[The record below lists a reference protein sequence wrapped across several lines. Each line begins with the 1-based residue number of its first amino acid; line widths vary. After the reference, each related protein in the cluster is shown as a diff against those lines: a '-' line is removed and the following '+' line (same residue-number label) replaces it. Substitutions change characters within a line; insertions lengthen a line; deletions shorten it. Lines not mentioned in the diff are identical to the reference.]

1 MQQHST
7 AGDSRTLPRSAN
19 PFSQCFAGTINI
31 RILETDNSE
40 SGRALNG
47 CGKEKI
53 IADRYCAARPSI
65 SRQKMRDADWRNT
78 NRAMVPKKYA

>member
-7 AGDSRTLPRSAN
+7 VGDSRTLPRSAN

-53 IADRYCAARPSI
+53 IADRYCAARQSI
-65 SRQKMRDADWRNT
+65 SSRMMPEADWRNT